1 MQFGGEWPHLPMP
14 KTTWYIL
21 DDEGYK
27 KMMAY
32 STAPNFEPS
41 SEGYG
46 FTADTIEELADKAG
60 INKAELVKTVEQ
72 WNEYCEAGSDP
83 AFFRPAKTLTPIK
96 GAPFH
101 ACHCSTTMLNTDGGP
116 RRNEHAQILDLNG
129 DAIPN
134 LYSAGEFGSV
144 WCDMYNGG
152 GNLGE
157 CCAFGRIAARNVLGI
172 A

>member
-1 MQFGGEWPHLPMP
+1 MP

-21 DDEGYK
+21 DDDGYK

-32 STAPNFEPS
+32 ETAPNFEPS
-41 SEGYG
+41 SDGYG
-46 FTADTIEELADKAG
+46 FRANSIAELAEAAG
-60 INKAELVKTVEQ
+60 LPSDELTRTVDL
-72 WNEYCEAGSDP
+72 WNQYCEAGEDP
-83 AFFRPAKTLTPIK
+83 AFHRPAWTLTPIK
-96 GAPFH
+96 KAPFH
-101 ACHCSTTMLNTDGGP
+101 ACHCSTTLLNTDGGP
-116 RRNEHAQILDLNG
+116 RRNERAQIIDLNG
-129 DAIPN
+129 EPIPN

-157 CCAFGRIAARNVLGI
+157 CCAFGRIAVRNVLGI